1 MKIIQ
6 SFAQFEEGSFYLKHD
21 SKNVEKVYL
30 NFYSFLL
37 SVLTL
42 QKYYGSVTMYC
53 NQKAYDSFIKY
64 LPYNEVKIHENQN
77 SFTFWNYY
85 KVDAMRRQTGKFIHV
100 DSDVFIF
107 DDLFSE
113 FIKGRKYDIIVQDT
127 IKPEW
132 NPFKT
137 AVPIVKDFL
146 DRNNIMD
153 SKDFDGKCF
162 SCGTVGMTA
171 KIKNEYM
178 ILCDLFRDEYNSKK
192 FKVHSDI
199 ISMISEELSL
209 YLLAIKDNLR
219 TYEVLPF
226 EEVALH
232 GSAKVG
238 NMRKYTHMWFGSKFQ
253 PQYIKLMK
261 KKIIK
266 DFPEQEQLI
275 NHYETEVMDK
285 MGVTIE

>member
-6 SFAQFEEGSFYLKHD
+6 SFAQFDEGSFYLKHD
-21 SKNVEKVYL
+21 KNGLDKLYL

-42 QKYYGSVTMYC
+42 QKYYGGVTMYC
-53 NQKAYDSFIKY
+53 NQKAHDSFIKY

-107 DDLFSE
+107 NDLFSD
-113 FIKGRKYDIIVQDT
+113 FINGRKYDIIVQDT

-137 AVPIVKDFL
+137 AVPVVKDFL
-146 DRNNIMD
+146 KRNNIMNPE
-153 SKDFDGKCF
+153 DFDGKCF
-162 SCGTVGMTA
+162 SCGTVGMTT
-171 KIKNEYM
+171 KVKNEYM
-178 ILCDLFRDEYNSKK
+178 VLCDLFRDEYNSKK

-209 YLLAIKDNLR
+209 YLLAVKNSLR
-219 TYEVLPF
+219 AYEVLPF

-238 NMRKYTHMWFGSKFQ
+238 NMRKYTHMWFGTKFE
-253 PQYIKLMK
+253 PQYIKAMRH
-261 KKIIK
+261 KIIK
-266 DFPEQEQLI
+266 DFPEYEKLVLQYESEVLDKI
-275 NHYETEVMDK
+275 NMSV
-285 MGVTIE
+285 

>member
-6 SFAQFEEGSFYLKHD
+6 SFAQFDEGSFYLKHD
-21 SKNVEKVYL
+21 KENSKKVYL

-42 QKYYGSVTMYC
+42 QKYYGKVTMYC

-64 LPYNEVKIHENQN
+64 LPYDEVKIHENQN

-85 KVDAMRRQTGKFIHV
+85 KVDAIRRQTGKFIHV

-113 FIKGRKYDIIVQDT
+113 FINTRKYDIIVQDT

-137 AVPIVKDFL
+137 AISVVKDFL
-146 DRNNIMD
+146 KKNNIMNPN
-153 SKDFDGKCF
+153 DFDGKCF
-162 SCGTVGMTA
+162 SCGTVGMT
-171 KIKNEYM
+171 INVKNEYVN
-178 ILCDLFRDEYNSKK
+178 LCDLFRDEYNNKE
-192 FKVHSDI
+192 FKVEADI

-209 YLLAIKDNLR
+209 YLLAIKNGLR
-219 TYEVLPF
+219 TYEVLPY

-238 NMRKYTHMWFGSKFQ
+238 NNRKYTHMWFGSKFQ
-253 PQYIKLMK
+253 PQYIKLMRH
-261 KKIIK
+261 KIIK
-266 DFPEQEQLI
+266 EFPEQEKLI
-275 NHYETEVMDK
+275 LEYESEVLDK
-285 MGVTIE
+285 RKMLV

>member
-6 SFAQFEEGSFYLKHD
+6 SFAQFDEGSFYLKHD
-21 SKNVEKVYL
+21 KNKLDKVYL

-42 QKYYGSVTMYC
+42 QKYYGKVTMYC

-64 LPYNEVKIHENQN
+64 LPYNEVKIHENKN

-107 DDLFSE
+107 DDLFSD
-113 FIKGRKYDIIVQDT
+113 FINGRKYDIIVQDT

-132 NPFKT
+132 NPFRT
-137 AVPIVKDFL
+137 SLPIVKDFL
-146 DRNNIMD
+146 KRNDIMNP
-153 SKDFDGKCF
+153 KDFDGKCF
-162 SCGTVGMTA
+162 SCGTVGMTI
-171 KIKNEYM
+171 KVKNEY
-178 ILCDLFRDEYNSKK
+178 IDLCDLFRDEYNNKK
-192 FKVHSDI
+192 FKVHPDI

-209 YLLAIKDNLR
+209 YLLATKNGLR
-219 TYEVLPF
+219 IYEVLPF

-232 GSAKVG
+232 GAAKVS
-238 NMRKYTHMWFGSKFQ
+238 NDRKYTHMWFGSKFE
-253 PQYIKLMK
+253 PQYIKLMRAN
-261 KKIIK
+261 IIK
-266 DFPEQEQLI
+266 KFPEYRETVEK
-275 NHYETEVMDK
+275 YESEVLDK
-285 MGVTIE
+285 VGVVV